1 MVAYAGADH
10 YHTNVPETEF
20 DFDVTNH
27 PQKSLLARSLRL
39 VLGAVG
45 RSKIPSPRTRRLRG
59 LNTDGYM
66 HTYRPRDIQIL
77 VTCWVHNF
85 FRNLIEYAYIYMLLL
100 LSHFS
105 LIHIF

>member
-59 LNTDGYM
+59 LNTDGHM

-85 FRNLIEYAYIYMLLL
+85 LET
-100 LSHFS
+100 
-105 LIHIF
+105 